1 MKKLILVTLSLW
13 LAGRVAAQEVE
24 GMALSLDSCRT
35 LAMNNNKELRISHSE
50 QRAAYFDRKAAFTKY
65 LPRVSASGA
74 YMHTS
79 RELSLLSGEQKET
92 LAHLEDVGQSLID
105 ALHTDTRNAG
115 GLGVMLT
122 QPVYMGGKIAAYNRI
137 TRYAEQVAARQ
148 HDLTLQEVIVEV
160 DEAYWQ
166 IVALQS
172 KKRLA
177 ESYLELVRKLDDD
190 VQKMIEEGVATKAD
204 GLSVKVKV
212 NEAQVALIQV
222 DNGLSLSR
230 MLLCQL
236 CGLELNS
243 PVLLADEQ
251 VGSAEADS
259 QPLPSPDLHQAFAL
273 RPELNMLSLSANIYK
288 EKVRI
293 ARSEFL
299 PTVALTGGYMATNP
313 SVFNSFER
321 RMKGVWSVGVLV
333 NVPLITFGE
342 RFHKVNAAK
351 AEATMA
357 RYRLDET
364 REKVEL
370 QVNQNRQKVEEAG
383 QRLQTARRSCDEADE
398 NLRYANL
405 GLREG
410 VIPLSN
416 VLEAQTAWLKSHSQL
431 VTARIDLRL
440 ANLYLLKSTG
450 ELGHQFH

>member
-1 MKKLILVTLSLW
+1 
-13 LAGRVAAQEVE
+13 
-24 GMALSLDSCRT
+24 
-35 LAMNNNKELRISHSE
+35 
-50 QRAAYFDRKAAFTKY
+50 
-65 LPRVSASGA
+65 
-74 YMHTS
+74 
-79 RELSLLSGEQKET
+79 
-92 LAHLEDVGQSLID
+92 
-105 ALHTDTRNAG
+105 
-115 GLGVMLT
+115 
-122 QPVYMGGKIAAYNRI
+122 
-137 TRYAEQVAARQ
+137 
-148 HDLTLQEVIVEV
+148 
-160 DEAYWQ
+160 
-166 IVALQS
+166 
-172 KKRLA
+172 
-177 ESYLELVRKLDDD
+177 
-190 VQKMIEEGVATKAD
+190 
-204 GLSVKVKV
+204 
-212 NEAQVALIQV
+212 
-222 DNGLSLSR
+222 
-230 MLLCQL
+230 
-236 CGLELNS
+236 
-243 PVLLADEQ
+243 
-251 VGSAEADS
+251 
-259 QPLPSPDLHQAFAL
+259 
-273 RPELNMLSLSANIYK
+273 MLSLSASIYK

-293 ARSEFL
+293 TRSEFL
-299 PTVALTGGYMATNP
+299 PTMALTGGYMATNP

-321 RMKGVWSVGVLV
+321 RMKGMWSVGVLV